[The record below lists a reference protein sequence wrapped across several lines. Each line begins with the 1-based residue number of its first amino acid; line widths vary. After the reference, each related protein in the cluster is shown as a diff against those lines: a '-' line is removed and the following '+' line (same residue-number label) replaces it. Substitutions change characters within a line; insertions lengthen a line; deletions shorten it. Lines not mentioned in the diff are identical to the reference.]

1 MRRLRSEA
9 AGMSYVSTGDV
20 DAPSVV
26 CLHGFPDIPRTW
38 GPLTNTLV
46 GAGFRVM
53 SPWLPGYAP
62 SSLEGPLDPPA
73 VVRRLLTLIGEVSPD
88 APVRIVGHDWGA
100 VLTHAA
106 LSQRPE
112 RFRAAAIL
120 SIPHPLV
127 LERNVVELPRQSL
140 RSSYMA
146 LFQLPVIPEKLIRAR
161 DFAFIEWLW
170 KVWSPGFSPGADY
183 FDELK
188 QCLRASMPAPLSYY
202 RSLRSPKVIRE
213 LRAILQSDP
222 ISVPSLYLH
231 GERDRC
237 IGVELMNGQ
246 ERYFSA
252 LFEAVRLTET
262 GHFVHLERPAEVNR
276 AIVDWFLAH

>member
-1 MRRLRSEA
+1 
-9 AGMSYVSTGDV
+9 
-20 DAPSVV
+20 
-26 CLHGFPDIPRTW
+26 
-38 GPLTNTLV
+38 
-46 GAGFRVM
+46 
-53 SPWLPGYAP
+53 
-62 SSLEGPLDPPA
+62 
-73 VVRRLLTLIGEVSPD
+73 
-88 APVRIVGHDWGA
+88 
-100 VLTHAA
+100 
-106 LSQRPE
+106 
-112 RFRAAAIL
+112 
-120 SIPHPLV
+120 
-127 LERNVVELPRQSL
+127 
-140 RSSYMA
+140 
-146 LFQLPVIPEKLIRAR
+146 
-161 DFAFIEWLW
+161 
-170 KVWSPGFSPGADY
+170 
-183 FDELK
+183 